1 VVSVNGVDVSQ
12 HRTEREAIESALN
25 RVLPGKDV
33 RYRHDYLVVV
43 QSSSTGSTT
52 PTPLSGLSAS
62 FGIND

>member
-12 HRTEREAIESALN
+12 HRTEREAIESAWN

-43 QSSSTGSTT
+43 QSGSTT
-52 PTPLSGLSAS
+52 TPTLSGLSAS

>member
-12 HRTEREAIESALN
+12 HRTEREAIESSLN
-25 RVLPGKDV
+25 KVKTGNDV

-43 QSSSTGSTT
+43 QSGTSQFGSL
-52 PTPLSGLSAS
+52 LSGASAT